1 MPSVVGLLEEH
12 ELAARRRVDGL
23 REEADRIQAELAA
36 AEQEWQ
42 EWAIARRRVGTVLA
56 TDDGN
61 IADQKAA
68 PGPQNTDTLSG
79 ARQAAKPKSQ
89 VPVWRE
95 GLDWS
100 VLSVDYQRILAA
112 LADRHRLHQGPL
124 SCQELAVM
132 FGLDAVP
139 AKVEALRSKAKRLV
153 ARGWL
158 AERQPGRFTL
168 AQGPAGQG
176 GAS

>member
-1 MPSVVGLLEEH
+1 MPSVVGLLEQH
-12 ELAARRRVDGL
+12 ELAARRRVNGL

-42 EWAIARRRVGTVLA
+42 EWAIARKRVDTVLA
-56 TDDGN
+56 PDGGD
-61 IADQKAA
+61 IADEEAA
-68 PGPQNTDTLSG
+68 PGPRDGDTLP
-79 ARQAAKPKSQ
+79 APRQAAKPTSQ

-95 GLDWS
+95 GLAWS
-100 VLSVDYQRILAA
+100 VLSVDYQRILTA

-124 SCQELAVM
+124 ICQELAVM

-168 AQGPAGQG
+168 AQGPAGQD

>member
-1 MPSVVGLLEEH
+1 MPSVLGLLEQR
-12 ELAARRRVDGL
+12 ELAARRRVDAL
-23 REEADRIQAELAA
+23 REEADRIQAELTV
-36 AEQEWQ
+36 AELEWK
-42 EWAIARRRVGTVLA
+42 EWAVTRSRVGEVLA
-56 TDDGN
+56 PVDETG
-61 IADQKAA
+61 QGHA
-68 PGPQNTDTLSG
+68 PAVPAPSEAT
-79 ARQAAKPKSQ
+79 AAKPKSQ

-95 GLDWS
+95 GLAWS
-100 VLSVDYQRILAA
+100 VLSVDYQRILQA

-124 SCQELAVM
+124 ICQELAVM

-158 AERQPGRFTL
+158 AERQPGRFIL